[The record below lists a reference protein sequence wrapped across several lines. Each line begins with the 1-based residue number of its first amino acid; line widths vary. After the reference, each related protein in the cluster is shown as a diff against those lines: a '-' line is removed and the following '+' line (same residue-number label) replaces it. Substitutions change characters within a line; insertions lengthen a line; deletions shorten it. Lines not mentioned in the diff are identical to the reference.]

1 MSKAQYQLKRL
12 LFGATAVSLMAAAVA
27 PVLLPGQKVQAAGQ
41 VANRSIQM
49 STSKPHVAGDPA
61 VTYRVSFDVASTD
74 NLGGIVVEFCDNS
87 PIIGDATCTTANIP
101 DFNVGTSVSGQSA
114 NISTFTTVNAL
125 TSHTLALTAAS
136 PAAGF
141 SIGDT
146 INFDIDG
153 VTNTSNANQTFYAR
167 IYTYGS
173 QAAANGYTLAD
184 PNAGGAYID
193 YGGIAMSTGA
203 EITITAKVQEQL
215 SFCVYTQANCG
226 AGGTDVTLG
235 DSEGVLSDYTQTY
248 ADDSTKF
255 DISTNAQY
263 GAVVNLKMDT
273 LQSGA
278 NSIPAQGNTCT
289 ADSSNTSVEHFGLR
303 ISSVSSA
310 PLQAVAPY
318 ECAANNHTLDTANT
332 LSTYGQTIANT
343 TGTPL
348 DTTTGTV
355 EFAAKAALTTPAG
368 VYTTLANFIATSTF

>member
-49 STSKPHVAGDPA
+49 STSKPHVAGDPS
-61 VTYRVSFDVASTD
+61 VTYKVRFDVASTD
-74 NLGGIVVEFCDNS
+74 DIAGIVVEFCDNN
-87 PIIGDATCTTANIP
+87 PVIGDPNCTTANIP
-101 DFNVGTSVSGQSA
+101 DFNVGTTVSGQSA
-114 NISTFTTVNAL
+114 NIASLTTVNAL
-125 TSHTLALTAAS
+125 TSHTLALSNAAAAS
-136 PAAGF
+136 GF

-146 INFDIDG
+146 VEFDIDG

-173 QAAANGYTLAD
+173 QVGATGYTVAD
-184 PNAGGAYID
+184 PNAGAPFID

-235 DSEGVLSDYTQTY
+235 DSEGVLSNYALTY
-248 ADDSTKF
+248 ADASTKF
-255 DISTNAQY
+255 DIATNAQY

-318 ECAANNHTLDTANT
+318 DCAANNHTLDTANT

-343 TGTPL
+343 TGSPL
-348 DTTTGTV
+348 EETTGTV
-355 EFAAKAALTTPAG
+355 EFAAKASLTTPAG
-368 VYTTLANFIATSTF
+368 IYTTLANFIATGTF